1 MSAWRRQD
9 RRVEKKLKA
18 RRPFFP
24 PSISNRTPH
33 PTPGGCYTKCIGI
46 KSAQEPEIWKAI
58 RFGAVLENVVFDE
71 NSRCVDFDSNAV
83 TENTRA
89 SYPIEHIDNA
99 RIPCVGPHPRNL
111 VLLCCDAF
119 GVLPPVR

>member
-1 MSAWRRQD
+1 M
-9 RRVEKKLKA
+9 
-18 RRPFFP
+18 P
-24 PSISNRTPH
+24 PSISNLTPP
-33 PTPGGCYTKCIGI
+33 PTPGGCYAKCIGL